1 MHVNVLLFMC
11 FLIEIFIFFYIFLR
25 FEYLNGCLLSS
36 LKLSINVTSVGKF
49 FWDLMALQDLMAA
62 IEIMGVIPNYT
73 AVVCFLVVYSFF
85 ITICTLFYLFTLVVV
100 FNVHLK
106 KLNLLLVGET
116 SHLGVVLREQDGSD
130 TPNNYLQVML
140 LNST

>member
-1 MHVNVLLFMC
+1 M
-11 FLIEIFIFFYIFLR
+11 FLIEIFLFFYIFLR

-73 AVVCFLVVYSFF
+73 SVVCFLVVYSFF
-85 ITICTLFYLFTLVVV
+85 ITICSLFYRFTLVVV

-106 KLNLLLVGET
+106 ELNLLVVGET
-116 SHLGVVLREQDGSD
+116 SHLGAVLRERDGSD
-130 TPNNYLQVML
+130 TPNN
-140 LNST
+140 